1 MDVRTYRAKIETLEE
16 QLKGEERVDV
26 TEQEEALRETE
37 HAGERLEKEMKNIYA
52 RRKKMRM
59 RLSA

>member
-37 HAGERLEKEMKNIYA
+37 HAGERLEK
-52 RRKKMRM
+52 RCV
-59 RLSA
+59 